1 MRLKIRLKKKKP
13 AKLGGVDFRSMPAV
27 VMAGKSQAADAQ
39 NAGAAAAV
47 AIVPMDANE
56 LDKRWAHIQQIA
68 ASGQMPYDELCSYLS
83 ACCANNDSK
92 FFLDKAMLWISEVLK
107 MEEDAC
113 ITTSPKMKDVIAL
126 L

>member
-1 MRLKIRLKKKKP
+1 
-13 AKLGGVDFRSMPAV
+13 MPAV

-83 ACCANNDSK
+83 ACCATMIQN
-92 FFLDKAMLWISEVLK
+92 FFLIRQ
-107 MEEDAC
+107 C
-113 ITTSPKMKDVIAL
+113 CGFQRY
-126 L
+126 